1 MRRHVLVLLVG
12 VAACRPGEAAPI
24 DDHDHPA
31 VVAAI
36 RAMGTGETAH
46 LLTTDRRTA
55 SAADSL
61 RGDELVVAIRDAI
74 GKYSTTDRAVGDGY
88 RELPDGDTT
97 ALAIVHFFNWRY
109 AVEEAVR
116 FNPAKPAGLIYRRGK
131 SGYQLLGATYTAPGA
146 STEEALD
153 QRVPLSVAQWHQH
166 VDLCVPKP
174 DDTAR
179 WSELGPDDK
188 PVFGPASAID
198 TKAACDSVAGV
209 FKPRV
214 FGWMVEARVFGS
226 DNPDSIWGLGGPP
239 SAAPASRVTADT
251 TTKAAAPPMAVAP
264 KPIAPKAAGFEKG
277 SVISDNVSVSWE
289 RFAAVSKSRGPHP
302 ALILLHGAGGVPAED
317 SVLREAARKLASH
330 GYVVEV
336 LQYFDRTKTIVA
348 DVGDQRADFGQWMR
362 ALGDAITQLRTAPE
376 VDSTKIGLVGVN
388 VGAALALHRAQV
400 DKRVK
405 AVVDYFG
412 VYRVRDPANAGKL
425 PPVLIVGG
433 EASTFVPVAESRRLD
448 ALLTRYNVPHETD
461 VYPGSPSGLTPAESR
476 QAAEHVIDFL
486 QRYLVAQQN
495 R

>member
-46 LLTTDRRTA
+46 LLTTDRRPA

-74 GKYSTTDRAVGDGY
+74 GKYSATDRAVGDGY
-88 RELPDGDTT
+88 REVPDGDTT
-97 ALAIVHFFNWRY
+97 PLAIVHFFNWRY

-131 SGYQLLGATYTAPGA
+131 SGYRLLGATYTAPGA
-146 STEEALD
+146 STEEVLD

-209 FKPRV
+209 FKSRV
-214 FGWMVEARVFGS
+214 FGWMVEARVFVS
-226 DNPDSIWGLGGPP
+226 DNPDSIWGAN
-239 SAAPASRVTADT
+239 SAAPASRVTADSIRT
-251 TTKAAAPPMAVAP
+251 EAP
-264 KPIAPKAAGFEKG
+264 KPEPSKPAEIKTPAPKPAGFEKG
-277 SVISDNVSVSWE
+277 SVMSDGVPISWE
-289 RFAAVSKSRGPHP
+289 RFAAASKSRGPNP

-317 SVLREAARKLASH
+317 SVLREAAKKLASH

-362 ALGDAITQLRTAPE
+362 TLGDAITQLRTAPE

-388 VGAALALHRAQV
+388 VGAALALHRAQF

-412 VYRVRDPANAGKL
+412 VFRIRDPANASKL
-425 PPVLIVGG
+425 PPVLIIGG
-433 EASTFVPVAESRRLD
+433 EASTFVPVAEARRLD
-448 ALLTRYNVPHETD
+448 AMLTRYNVPHETD
-461 VYPGSPSGLTPAESR
+461 VYPGSPSGLTPTESQ

-486 QRYLVAQQN
+486 RRYLPPAG
-495 R
+495 RS